1 MVNVGDD
8 GVQNMMWNNPHVI
21 EQEILNEQKKAMED
35 LNFPNPFTQ
44 LQEEWAEEISAKEAE
59 KEELKEAAKKKHK
72 LSPGALKKL
81 KEYKPL

>member
-1 MVNVGDD
+1 MI
-8 GVQNMMWNNPHVI
+8 WNNPHVI
-21 EQEILNEQKKAMED
+21 EQEILNEQKKAAED

-44 LQEEWAEEISAKEAE
+44 LQEEWAEDIAAKEAE
-59 KEELKEAAKKKHK
+59 KEELKEVVKKKRK